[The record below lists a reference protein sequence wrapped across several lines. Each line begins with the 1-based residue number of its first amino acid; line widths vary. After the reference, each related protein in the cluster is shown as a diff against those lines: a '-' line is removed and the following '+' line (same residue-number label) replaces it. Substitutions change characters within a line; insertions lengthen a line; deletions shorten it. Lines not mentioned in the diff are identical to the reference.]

1 LQISNCKFQIANFKL
16 QISNRNLQ
24 FAIRYLPFAICHLLF
39 AICYLP
45 FVYGRLLMP
54 ANQVVLTVV
63 FAIFTLMTLGGGLG
77 VVSSRNLF
85 HSAMFLMLSLA
96 GVVGYYV
103 LLDAGFLAAV
113 QLLIYIGAI
122 AILIL
127 FAIMLSRGLMAER
140 QSQRNEQWWIALLVA
155 VLTFVVLAVV
165 LWQVDWPVA
174 DESALT
180 SPTVAISRLGQE
192 LLGPY
197 VIPFE
202 VASVLLLAALVG
214 AVILARETES

>member
-1 LQISNCKFQIANFKL
+1 
-16 QISNRNLQ
+16 
-24 FAIRYLPFAICHLLF
+24 
-39 AICYLP
+39 
-45 FVYGRLLMP
+45 
-54 ANQVVLTVV
+54 
-63 FAIFTLMTLGGGLG
+63 
-77 VVSSRNLF
+77 
-85 HSAMFLMLSLA
+85 LSFA

-127 FAIMLSRGLMAER
+127 FAIMLTRGLMAKH
-140 QSQRNEQWWIALLVA
+140 QSQRNQQWLIAALVALLI
-155 VLTFVVLAVV
+155 FVVLAVV
-165 LWQVDWPVA
+165 LLQVEWPVA
-174 DESALT
+174 SEQALA
-180 SPTVAISRLGQE
+180 SPNVSVSQLGQE

-202 VASVLLLAALVG
+202 VASVLLLVALIG

>member
-1 LQISNCKFQIANFKL
+1 
-16 QISNRNLQ
+16 
-24 FAIRYLPFAICHLLF
+24 
-39 AICYLP
+39 
-45 FVYGRLLMP
+45 MP
-54 ANQVVLTVV
+54 ADQIVRYIVFFILTV
-63 FAIFTLMTLGGGLG
+63 MTLGGALG
-77 VVSSRNLF
+77 VVVSRNLF
-85 HSAMFLMLSLA
+85 HSALFLVLSFA

-127 FAIMLSRGLMAER
+127 FAVMLTRGLMAKR
-140 QSQRNEQWWIALLVA
+140 QSQQNQQWLIAALVALLI
-155 VLTFVVLAVV
+155 FVVLAVV
-165 LWQVDWPVA
+165 LWQVGWPVA
-174 DESALT
+174 SEQALA
-180 SPTVAISRLGQE
+180 SPNVSVSQLGQE

-202 VASVLLLAALVG
+202 VASVLLLVALIG

>member
-1 LQISNCKFQIANFKL
+1 MPTDQIVQ
-16 QISNRNLQ
+16 
-24 FAIRYLPFAICHLLF
+24 
-39 AICYLP
+39 
-45 FVYGRLLMP
+45 
-54 ANQVVLTVV
+54 TVV
-63 FAIFTLMTLGGGLG
+63 FAIFTVMTLGGGLG
-77 VVSSRNLF
+77 VVSSRNVF
-85 HSAMFLMLSLA
+85 HSALFLVLSFA

-127 FAIMLSRGLMAER
+127 FAIMLSRGLMAEN
-140 QSQRNEQWWIALLVA
+140 QSQRNQQWWIAALVA
-155 VLTFVVLAVV
+155 LLIFVVLAVV

-174 DESALT
+174 EDQALA
-180 SPTVAISRLGQE
+180 SPSVAISQLGQD

-202 VASVLLLAALVG
+202 VASVLLLVALVG

>member
-1 LQISNCKFQIANFKL
+1 MPINQIVQI
-16 QISNRNLQ
+16 
-24 FAIRYLPFAICHLLF
+24 
-39 AICYLP
+39 
-45 FVYGRLLMP
+45 
-54 ANQVVLTVV
+54 VV
-63 FAIFTLMTLGGGLG
+63 FAILTLMTLGGGLG

-85 HSAMFLMLSLA
+85 HSALFLVLSFA

-127 FAIMLSRGLMAER
+127 FAIMLSRGLMAQH
-140 QSQRNEQWWIALLVA
+140 QSQRNQQWWMAALVALLI
-155 VLTFVVLAVV
+155 FVVLVVV

-174 DESALT
+174 DGQALA
-180 SPTVAISRLGQE
+180 SPSVAISRLGQD

-202 VASVLLLAALVG
+202 VASVLLLVALVG
-214 AVILARETES
+214 AVILARERES

>member
-1 LQISNCKFQIANFKL
+1 
-16 QISNRNLQ
+16 
-24 FAIRYLPFAICHLLF
+24 
-39 AICYLP
+39 
-45 FVYGRLLMP
+45 MP
-54 ANQVVLTVV
+54 ADQIVRYIVFLLLTV
-63 FAIFTLMTLGGGLG
+63 MTLGGALG
-77 VVSSRNLF
+77 VVVSRNLF
-85 HSAMFLMLSLA
+85 HSALLLVLSFA

-127 FAIMLSRGLMAER
+127 FAVMLTRGLMAKR
-140 QSQRNEQWWIALLVA
+140 QSQKNQQWLIAALVALLI
-155 VLTFVVLAVV
+155 FVVLAVV
-165 LWQVDWPVA
+165 LWQVEWPVA
-174 DESALT
+174 SEQALA
-180 SPTVAISRLGQE
+180 SPNVSVSQLGQE

-202 VASVLLLAALVG
+202 VASVLLLVALIG

>member
-1 LQISNCKFQIANFKL
+1 MPINQIVQI
-16 QISNRNLQ
+16 I
-24 FAIRYLPFAICHLLF
+24 
-39 AICYLP
+39 
-45 FVYGRLLMP
+45 
-54 ANQVVLTVV
+54 V
-63 FAIFTLMTLGGGLG
+63 FAVLTLMTLGGGLG

-85 HSAMFLMLSLA
+85 HSALFLVLSFV

-127 FAIMLSRGLMAER
+127 FAIMLSRGLMAQR
-140 QSQRNEQWWIALLVA
+140 QSQRNEQWWIAALVTL
-155 VLTFVVLAVV
+155 LTFVVLVVV

-174 DESALT
+174 DEQALA
-180 SPTVAISRLGQE
+180 SPSVAISQLGQD

-202 VASVLLLAALVG
+202 VASVLLLVALVG

>member
-1 LQISNCKFQIANFKL
+1 MPISQIVHYIVFFLLTLIA
-16 QISNRNLQ
+16 
-24 FAIRYLPFAICHLLF
+24 
-39 AICYLP
+39 
-45 FVYGRLLMP
+45 
-54 ANQVVLTVV
+54 
-63 FAIFTLMTLGGGLG
+63 LGGALG
-77 VVSSRNLF
+77 VILSRNIF
-85 HSAMFLMLSLA
+85 HSALFLVLSFA

-127 FAIMLSRGLMAER
+127 FAVMLTQGLMVKR
-140 QSQRNEQWWIALLVA
+140 QSQRNQQWWVAALVA
-155 VLTFVVLAVV
+155 FLTFIVLAVV
-165 LWQVDWPVA
+165 LWQIDWPVA
-174 DESALT
+174 SEQALA
-180 SPTVAISRLGQE
+180 SPSVAISQLGQE

-202 VASVLLLAALVG
+202 VASVLLLVALIG

>member
-1 LQISNCKFQIANFKL
+1 MPTDQIVQ
-16 QISNRNLQ
+16 
-24 FAIRYLPFAICHLLF
+24 
-39 AICYLP
+39 
-45 FVYGRLLMP
+45 
-54 ANQVVLTVV
+54 TVI
-63 FAIFTLMTLGGGLG
+63 FAIFTVMTLGGGLG
-77 VVSSRNLF
+77 VVSSRNVF
-85 HSAMFLMLSLA
+85 HSALFLVLSFA

-127 FAIMLSRGLMAER
+127 FAIMLSRGLMAEH
-140 QSQRNEQWWIALLVA
+140 QSQRNQQWWIAALVA
-155 VLTFVVLAVV
+155 LLIFVVLAVV

-174 DESALT
+174 DDQALA
-180 SPTVAISRLGQE
+180 SPSVAISQLGQD

-202 VASVLLLAALVG
+202 VASVLLLVALVG

>member
-1 LQISNCKFQIANFKL
+1 MPTNVVQI
-16 QISNRNLQ
+16 
-24 FAIRYLPFAICHLLF
+24 
-39 AICYLP
+39 
-45 FVYGRLLMP
+45 
-54 ANQVVLTVV
+54 VV
-63 FAIFTLMTLGGGLG
+63 FAILTLMTLGGGLG

-85 HSAMFLMLSLA
+85 HGALFLVLSFA

-127 FAIMLSRGLMAER
+127 FAIMLSRGLMSQR
-140 QSQRNEQWWIALLVA
+140 QSQRNEQWWIALLVV

-174 DESALT
+174 SDQALA
-180 SPTVAISRLGQE
+180 SPSVAISQLGQE

-202 VASVLLLAALVG
+202 VASVLLLVALVG
-214 AVILARETES
+214 AVILARETET

>member
-1 LQISNCKFQIANFKL
+1 
-16 QISNRNLQ
+16 
-24 FAIRYLPFAICHLLF
+24 
-39 AICYLP
+39 
-45 FVYGRLLMP
+45 MP
-54 ANQVVLTVV
+54 ADQIVRYIVFLILTV
-63 FAIFTLMTLGGGLG
+63 MTLGGALG
-77 VVSSRNLF
+77 VVVSRNLF
-85 HSAMFLMLSLA
+85 HSALFLALSFA

-127 FAIMLSRGLMAER
+127 FAVMLTRGLMAKR
-140 QSQRNEQWWIALLVA
+140 QSQHNQQWLIAALVTLLI
-155 VLTFVVLAVV
+155 FVVLAVV
-165 LWQVDWPVA
+165 LWQVEWPVA
-174 DESALT
+174 SEQALA
-180 SPTVAISRLGQE
+180 SPNVSVSQLGQE

-202 VASVLLLAALVG
+202 VASVLLLVALIG